1 MAPNKSR
8 PKLATTISLRVR
20 LKILLDF
27 IDLCSFLYF
36 VVINS

>member
-1 MAPNKSR
+1 MAPNKSS
-8 PKLATTISLRVR
+8 PKAAVMISLRVR

-36 VVINS
+36 VIVNS